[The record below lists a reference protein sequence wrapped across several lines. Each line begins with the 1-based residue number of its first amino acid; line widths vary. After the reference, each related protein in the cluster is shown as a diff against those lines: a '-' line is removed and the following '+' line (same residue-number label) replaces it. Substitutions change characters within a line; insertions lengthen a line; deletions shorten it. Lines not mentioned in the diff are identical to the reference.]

1 MVSTAKWSQRRDKL
15 KFEGVWKFNLKL
27 VILGIVNNFYSLY
40 TVVYSWKCLT
50 PGIAIIHSP
59 TIKLQLN
66 ISIYRISNKVN
77 AGKCLIMTMISSQDD
92 GNHLFTC
99 AVLKLNPEIFSDPV
113 WQRFGRQEKTLTP
126 GTIDNLLSEA
136 KKLQKHDPSNACQV
150 LLICAVYQNLAGQ
163 RNEALRSVQQA
174 LALAR
179 RNSLSKEMIWS
190 IWGACA
196 ICFQEGDYEQAARYS
211 EQLQSLLDEQN
222 EWIMANFVDVLK
234 QALLQP
240 VSVSTEEQN
249 RSSHDQPDR
258 DLLGLTFAW
267 LKQWGYSPEA
277 REVDFKVDMGQQIS
291 KVRPLGSLQQPLSSV
306 QRRRGAWHI
315 FTLLVQGKLSLHW
328 AEKDRHPVKEQPSFR
343 RSFLK
348 SLRLLLSGRKI
359 GPQIAQDVP
368 QFANASITISTN
380 NLSPP
385 NLSLLDEKSTSIN
398 ERVSL
403 QATTVIPITVQML
416 GPFSI
421 TIQDSPLKLPSSRG
435 LALLKY
441 LLLHHKQDTQRDVL
455 MDTFWPNS
463 SPEAARNNLNV
474 AIHTIRQGFH
484 AVSDEPIIE
493 FINGAYHLNSTIQL
507 WIDVEEFECHQ
518 QLGQKLDAKG
528 HLETAIKE
536 YEIAASLYKGD
547 FLQDDPY
554 EDWSILTRE
563 RLRIAYLDV
572 LDRLSHAYFSQRQY
586 GACIALCKLILER
599 DNCREDIHCLLM
611 RCYDSQDQQY
621 LALRQYQICADAL
634 ERELD
639 VDPALE
645 TTQLRDRIRQREQI

>member
-1 MVSTAKWSQRRDKL
+1 
-15 KFEGVWKFNLKL
+15 
-27 VILGIVNNFYSLY
+27 
-40 TVVYSWKCLT
+40 
-50 PGIAIIHSP
+50 
-59 TIKLQLN
+59 
-66 ISIYRISNKVN
+66 
-77 AGKCLIMTMISSQDD
+77 MTMISSQDD

-113 WQRFGRQEKTLTP
+113 WLRFGKQEKTLTP

-240 VSVSTEEQN
+240 VSLSREEQN
-249 RSSHDQPDR
+249 RSFHDQPHR
-258 DLLGLTFAW
+258 DLLGLTFDW

-277 REVDFKVDMGQQIS
+277 CEVEFKVDMGQQIR

-315 FTLLVQGKLSLHW
+315 FTLMVQGKLSLHW
-328 AEKDRHPVKEQPSFR
+328 AEKDRHLVKEQPSFR

-368 QFANASITISTN
+368 QFANASITIPTN

-385 NLSLLDEKSTSIN
+385 NLSLLDEKSTSTN

-403 QATTVIPITVQML
+403 PATTVIPITVQML

-421 TIQDSPLKLPSSRG
+421 TIQESPLKLPSSRG

-441 LLLHHKQDTQRDVL
+441 LLLHHKQDTPRDVL
-455 MDTFWPNS
+455 MDIFWPDAD
-463 SPEAARNNLNV
+463 PEAARNNLNV
-474 AIHTIRQGFH
+474 AMHGLRQALRSHTDVVLIRFE
-484 AVSDEPIIE
+484 DC
-493 FINGAYHLNSTIQL
+493 AYGLSPNLEIWL
-507 WIDVEEFECHQ
+507 DVEEFEKCIKSGQ
-518 QLGQKLDAKG
+518 QLEAQKKPSA
-528 HLETAIKE
+528 AVAQ
-536 YEIAASLYKGD
+536 YEGAVNLYRED
-547 FLQDDPY
+547 FLADNPY
-554 EDWSILTRE
+554 EGWTVLDRE
-563 RLRIAYLDV
+563 RLRVAYLDT
-572 LDRLSHAYFSQRQY
+572 LDRLSRIYFSQEQY
-586 GACIALCKLILER
+586 AACITLCQLILTR
-599 DNCREDIHCLLM
+599 DLCREDANCRLM
-611 RCYDSQDQQY
+611 QCYSRLGQGP
-621 LALRQYQICADAL
+621 LALRQYQICMEAL
-634 ERELD
+634 RTELE
-639 VDPALE
+639 VDPTPE
-645 TTQLRDRIRQREQI
+645 TTQLYNCIRNHDRV